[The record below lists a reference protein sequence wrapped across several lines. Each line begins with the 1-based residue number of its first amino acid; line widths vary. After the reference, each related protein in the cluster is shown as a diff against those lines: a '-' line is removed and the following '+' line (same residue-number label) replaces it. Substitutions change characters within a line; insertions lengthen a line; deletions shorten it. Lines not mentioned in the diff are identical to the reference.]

1 MGFFFFFNS
10 NMVYTNGFES
20 IKQNKKVRTSK
31 LKRSICQ
38 IAPLFLTEFNGSYL
52 FWVAFILFV
61 LFDFQVWS
69 IFFYCTFFILFFIF
83 FIFQFSF

>member
-1 MGFFFFFNS
+1 MLKNSCGIIIFKKKNLTLQVNGTHFKFDLKNATHQPWVFFFFNS

-20 IKQNKKVRTSK
+20 IKQNKRVRTSK

-52 FWVAFILFV
+52 F
-61 LFDFQVWS
+61 
-69 IFFYCTFFILFFIF
+69 
-83 FIFQFSF
+83 